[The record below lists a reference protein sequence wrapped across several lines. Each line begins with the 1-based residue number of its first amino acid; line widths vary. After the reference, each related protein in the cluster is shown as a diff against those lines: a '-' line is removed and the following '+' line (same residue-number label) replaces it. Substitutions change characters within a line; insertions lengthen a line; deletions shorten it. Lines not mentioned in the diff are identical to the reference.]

1 MSFLSI
7 GILIFFLIEV
17 YYIGRLIFDIR
28 RMDKQIPLMID
39 LKERNQKLQ
48 GEIEVLKKSVED
60 AQKESDGINFLWNR
74 TIKENSQLRKD
85 LEVAE
90 KQLRYLA
97 QKVVSEE
104 PQELRQEPV
113 FWKTDS
119 KEVQNNAIHEMT
131 MV

>member
-1 MSFLSI
+1 MSLLPI

-17 YYIGRLIFDIR
+17 YYIGKLILDIKK
-28 RMDKQIPLMID
+28 MDKQFPFMIG
-39 LKERNQKLQ
+39 LKEKNHQLQ
-48 GEIEVLKKSVED
+48 REIEVLKKCVED

-74 TIKENSQLRKD
+74 TVKENSQLRKD

-104 PQELRQEPV
+104 PQVLRKESV
-113 FWKTDS
+113 FWNTDS
-119 KEVQNNAIHEMT
+119 KEAQNTAIHEMT